1 MPFYDFACSDC
12 DSTMEVKASISQKE
26 KGLDLTCPGCGSHS
40 MQQVFREL
48 SFIGAG
54 SSSSAK
60 EPAGRPAAPC
70 GSHCGCY
77 HG

>member
-12 DSTMEVKASISQKE
+12 ESTLEVKASISEKE
-26 KGLDLTCPGCGSHS
+26 KGLDLTCPHCGSHS
-40 MQQVFREL
+40 LQQVFREL
-48 SFIGAG
+48 SFIGAA
-54 SSSSAK
+54 SPSAK
-60 EPAGRPAAPC
+60 APASARPAAPC